1 MKKENNSVRNVVQ
14 NSENTLDVNKI
25 HLGDCLELMQSIPK
39 KSIDMILCDLPYGWE
54 RNYSLQMGY
63 DNSIWQIMGAI

>member
-39 KSIDMILCDLPYGWE
+39 KSIDMILCDLPYG
-54 RNYSLQMGY
+54 
-63 DNSIWQIMGAI
+63 